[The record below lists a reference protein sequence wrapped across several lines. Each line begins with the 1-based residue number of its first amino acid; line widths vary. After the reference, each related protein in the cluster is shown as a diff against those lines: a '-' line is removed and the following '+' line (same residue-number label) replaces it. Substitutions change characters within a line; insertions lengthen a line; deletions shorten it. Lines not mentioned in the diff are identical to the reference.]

1 MRVQGVHL
9 RLPGC
14 GPEGP
19 TLEAFQYSKLKSSA
33 EPAANRPGFAHIA
46 FPVASVSDARA
57 EVLSGGG
64 SAARKIVSITTA
76 PNATVVVLRQRS

>member
-1 MRVQGVHL
+1 MRVQGIHL

-19 TLEAFQYSKLKSSA
+19 TLEVFQYSELKSSV

-46 FPVASVSDARA
+46 FAVASVSDART
-57 EVLSGGG
+57 EVLSRAG
-64 SAARKIVSITTA
+64 SAVGEIVRITTA